1 MWMLAPL
8 SPKQNPALHVD
19 LLWRFGRL
27 LFPKQT
33 APGSLLEPS
42 GHGMSSHRTGTCTY
56 CIQRKRCRGEGY
68 SVGKGYCMERAGW
81 PNFVNV
87 CANFCVLYVMRA
99 VLKKGNWISLLLRV
113 WNMEPQ
119 PEMVVENNATTILQQ
134 RVLINLF
141 DLYWMLLEVY
151 IQKKFFAAWSG
162 NTRRR
167 SSES

>member
-1 MWMLAPL
+1 MYR
-8 SPKQNPALHVD
+8 Q
-19 LLWRFGRL
+19 
-27 LFPKQT
+27 
-33 APGSLLEPS
+33 
-42 GHGMSSHRTGTCTY
+42 
-56 CIQRKRCRGEGY
+56 RCRGEGY
-68 SVGKGYCMERAGW
+68 SEEKDIAWKGLDG
-81 PNFVNV
+81 PILNV
-87 CANFCVLYVMRA
+87 CANFCVLYVMCA

-119 PEMVVENNATTILQQ
+119 PEMVVENNATTILQE
-134 RVLINLF
+134 RVLIDNLF